1 MIYVQIMRPF
11 GMGYYPAYDYH
22 YSLLLVNHGNL
33 PGYVGKVIAF
43 NLVCVKTTPQRLF
56 YHLREAA
63 SIIQMK
69 NKLEKRLICHRL
81 IRVLAGSPFLLL
93 QEPFKGTARLRGAL
107 RSTTSLFIPAV
118 KQTTLETLPLA
129 DGCFSSVVAPREE
142 QHAKARLLQHA
153 HSL

>member
-1 MIYVQIMRPF
+1 MYRSCGHLVWAIILHMIIIILFCLLIM
-11 GMGYYPAYDYH
+11 A
-22 YSLLLVNHGNL
+22 NL